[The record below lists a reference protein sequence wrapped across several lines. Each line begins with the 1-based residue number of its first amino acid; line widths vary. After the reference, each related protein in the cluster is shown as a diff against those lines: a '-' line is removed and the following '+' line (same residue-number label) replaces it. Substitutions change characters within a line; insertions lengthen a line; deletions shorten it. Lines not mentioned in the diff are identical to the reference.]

1 MNNYPV
7 IKIAVLFVIGIVLQ
21 RTLQFDSSTILIIL
35 FFAVILALLFLI
47 LKKALPASI
56 FLYVSFLFLGSF
68 ILEINS
74 TPQKFIPQEVY
85 RIKNFTAYGKITDV
99 ELRRDKDLRFYLIS
113 DSINSEGKSLA
124 INVKLLC
131 RVNRSSNKLYNNLFP
146 GNYVSVSGDYRKG
159 REMRNPGEF
168 DYNKYLNSK
177 AISGIVYVSS
187 SGVNILEE
195 DKDFAASLLFSV
207 RKEIDEGIKSLHNKQ
222 TSSLLRG
229 LLLAD
234 RSEIDFDTRTK
245 FINSGVIHVLAVS
258 GLHVGFI
265 AVIFIFLFGR
275 FNIYLRS
282 FLTIAGL
289 LAFMFITGIPPS
301 VFRATL
307 MAVIIIIAFMLNRS
321 TNLFN
326 SLALAALII
335 LFIDPEQLYNP
346 GFQLSFSAVLGI
358 ALVYPPLEKFIRGFN
373 FKSKFASYI
382 LLFMAVSLAAQIG
395 TLPFTLMYFGKLSVV
410 ALIANMLVIPLIA
423 VIVGLGIFTL
433 ILSALLPFLAEFS
446 AAANELFTS
455 LLFFIVRTSG
465 EFEYSFIRIRDFSV
479 LDALLFYIIMIFMI
493 FYLRKFKS
501 FTVKFVIIILAV
513 ANFYILSS
521 LDNKNFFNDNRL
533 SVFAVDVG
541 QGDAILIRFPNGQ
554 TALIDAGDATPFF
567 DNGERVI
574 LPLLDYLDIKQVDYA
589 FVSHLDSD
597 HYGGFISLI
606 HAGKIKTIYKPPL
619 DTSLSKDIKFEK
631 FIIENDVR
639 LNYYKKEIINIGDV
653 RIYTLN
659 HVEDFSTAGYSTN
672 DKSGVKKMVY
682 GNTSFMFTGD
692 IERKVE
698 TVFASR
704 YKDFLKSD
712 LLKAAHHGSKTSSIP
727 EFVNYVSPSKSI
739 ISAGI
744 MNRFN
749 HPSPDVVARLR
760 SIGSEIYRTDK
771 YGGLLFES
779 DGNSIEF
786 VDWRN
791 R

>member
-1 MNNYPV
+1 
-7 IKIAVLFVIGIVLQ
+7 
-21 RTLQFDSSTILIIL
+21 
-35 FFAVILALLFLI
+35 
-47 LKKALPASI
+47 
-56 FLYVSFLFLGSF
+56 
-68 ILEINS
+68 
-74 TPQKFIPQEVY
+74 
-85 RIKNFTAYGKITDV
+85 
-99 ELRRDKDLRFYLIS
+99 
-113 DSINSEGKSLA
+113 
-124 INVKLLC
+124 
-131 RVNRSSNKLYNNLFP
+131 
-146 GNYVSVSGDYRKG
+146 
-159 REMRNPGEF
+159 
-168 DYNKYLNSK
+168 
-177 AISGIVYVSS
+177 
-187 SGVNILEE
+187 
-195 DKDFAASLLFSV
+195 
-207 RKEIDEGIKSLHNKQ
+207 
-222 TSSLLRG
+222 
-229 LLLAD
+229 LLAD
-234 RSEIDFDTRTK
+234 RSKIDYDTKTR

-265 AVIFIFLFGR
+265 AVVFIFLFGR

-289 LAFMFITGIPPS
+289 LAFMFITGVPPP

-358 ALVYPPLEKFIRGFN
+358 ALVFPPLERVIKKINFN
-373 FKSKFASYI
+373 PKLISYI
-382 LLFMAVSLAAQIG
+382 LLFMTVSFAAQIG
-395 TLPFTLMYFGKLSVV
+395 TLPFTLIYFGKLSVV
-410 ALIANMLVIPLIA
+410 ALIANMFVIPLIA

-433 ILSALLPFLAEFS
+433 ILTILLPFLAEFS
-446 AAANELFTS
+446 ATANDLFTS

-465 EFEYSFIRIRDFSV
+465 GFEYSFIRIRDFSV
-479 LDALLFYIIMIFMI
+479 IDALLFYIILIFTI
-493 FYLRKFKS
+493 FYLKKFKS
-501 FTVKFVIIILAV
+501 FTAKSAIIVLAA
-513 ANFYILSS
+513 ANFYIFSS
-521 LDNKNFFNDNRL
+521 LDNKNFFSDNKL
-533 SVFAVDVG
+533 SVFAIDVG
-541 QGDAILIRFPNGQ
+541 QGDAILIRFPGGE

-597 HYGGFISLI
+597 HYGGFVSLI

-631 FIIENDVR
+631 FIVENDVR
-639 LNYYKKEIINIGDV
+639 LNYYKKEIIDIGGV

-659 HVEDFSTAGYSTN
+659 HPEDFSSQGYSTN
-672 DKSGVKKMVY
+672 DKSGVKKLVY
-682 GNTSFMFTGD
+682 GNTSFLFTGD

-712 LLKAAHHGSKTSSIP
+712 VLKAAHHGSKTSSTP
-727 EFVNYVSPSKSI
+727 QFVNYVSPSISI

-749 HPSPDVVARLR
+749 HPSPEVVARLK

-771 YGGLLFES
+771 YGALLFES
-779 DGNSIEF
+779 DGESITF
-786 VDWRN
+786 SDWRGIFN
-791 R
+791 